1 MLTLDEVKHH
11 LRIDDDDADP
21 ELSRLIDVAQAEC
34 MRYTGLTADSEVLDL
49 PDVKNGMMLMIQAD
63 YDGDPLKRNQA
74 RECAVALWSGHCVQ
88 FGV

>member
-1 MLTLDEVKHH
+1 MLELDEVKYH

-21 ELSRLIDVAQAEC
+21 ELTRLIAVAKAEC
-34 MRYTGLTADSEVLDL
+34 VRYLGVADNSDVLDL
-49 PDVKNGMMLMIQAD
+49 PDVQNGMMLMIQAD

-74 RECAVALWSGHCVQ
+74 RECAVALWSGYCQQ